1 MFEDSAI
8 CLFHLLEEPSQRG
21 EQLSQPLGDFYL
33 HSLHLYCYLL
43 RPLSHQL
50 GEEIFTA
57 LVLLVGLPLDGEF
70 LYKEA
75 CL

>member
-8 CLFHLLEEPSQRG
+8 CLFDLLEKPSQRV
-21 EQLSQPLGDFYL
+21 EQLSQPLGDFTL

-50 GEEIFTA
+50 GEEIFA
-57 LVLLVGLPLDGEF
+57 AFVLLVGLPLYGEF